1 LLPDEV
7 MPRVVRTVSVNVVAG
22 LVMLV
27 CCIAA
32 VSGCATSMAKITQ
45 TATTRAAFDFECPE
59 ASLQAG
65 AIGDTTLIG
74 ATPQSPG
81 VERTVVGVTGC
92 DRKAVYVVDCVTGA
106 CNATLNADVA
116 PAAAAS
122 PAP

>member
-1 LLPDEV
+1 MRHV
-7 MPRVVRTVSVNVVAG
+7 PR
-22 LVMLV
+22 LVTLV
-27 CCIAA
+27 GFIAV
-32 VSGCATSMAKITQ
+32 VSGCATPMAKITQ

-65 AIGDTTLIG
+65 AIGDTTRIG

-116 PAAAAS
+116 PSPS
-122 PAP
+122 PASTPAP